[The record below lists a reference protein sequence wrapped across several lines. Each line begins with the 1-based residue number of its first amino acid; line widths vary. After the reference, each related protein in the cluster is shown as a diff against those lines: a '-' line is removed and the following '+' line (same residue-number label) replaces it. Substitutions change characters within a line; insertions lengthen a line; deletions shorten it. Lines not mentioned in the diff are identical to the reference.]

1 MPFTRRQIPVS
12 ENNNLLKCKPLFYYD
27 GVQSSI
33 KALKSELISTTSLE
47 AVHCNPSYL
56 SFNLPSQP
64 GNGTGGTKEKLIMHH
79 SRYSWNHLLLYKNCM
94 LNCLVLIWGCCCAD
108 FIECYGLFVLH
119 SGLSFLLKCQFE
131 GKGRIKRFSLIIRA
145 KVFFMVMSTPPYTSH
160 SRLPYLNWWEC

>member
-79 SRYSWNHLLLYKNCM
+79 SGYSWNHLFLYKNSM
-94 LNCLVLIWGCCCAD
+94 LNCLVLIWGCRCAD
-108 FIECYGLFVLH
+108 FTECYGLFALH
-119 SGLSFLLKCQFE
+119 SSLSFFIKMPIWGEGQDKKILLVHTC
-131 GKGRIKRFSLIIRA
+131 
-145 KVFFMVMSTPPYTSH
+145 
-160 SRLPYLNWWEC
+160 